1 MIGGGVDRARVLL
14 LAAGHAARAASGASQ
29 QAMSVFSA
37 DGNVGFAA
45 GPLFAAGVLSA
56 AAARAAPGRPAGRH
70 AADRPVGRDPG
81 RPVSGPGGGILTRL
95 IAGMIAGSAVLA
107 GCAAPRAPVTAGIV
121 KVVAGENM
129 WGNISAQ
136 IGGAHVQVSSILSD
150 PNADPHLY
158 ESDVASALAV
168 AEARLVIANG
178 AGYDNFVSQLLGA
191 TRNSGRVVI
200 TVQAALGTRG
210 PDVNPHFWYDIPR
223 VPQVAA
229 AIEATL
235 ARLDPQ
241 DARLFAAN
249 LRRFDASLA
258 PLDAVIASIRR
269 WYAGAPVA
277 YTERVPG
284 YLLAAAGLT
293 VVTPPG
299 FAAAIENGNDPSAAD
314 TARMDQLI
322 TGRKA
327 RVLLYNA
334 QVTSPVTQQV
344 AALARRSGVPVVP
357 VDETMPPEYRS
368 YQAWQLAQAAALLDA
383 LGGRT

>member
-1 MIGGGVDRARVLL
+1 M
-14 LAAGHAARAASGASQ
+14 
-29 QAMSVFSA
+29 
-37 DGNVGFAA
+37 
-45 GPLFAAGVLSA
+45 
-56 AAARAAPGRPAGRH
+56 
-70 AADRPVGRDPG
+70 
-81 RPVSGPGGGILTRL
+81 LTRL
-95 IAGMIAGSAVLA
+95 IAGMIACFAVLAGA
-107 GCAAPRAPVTAGIV
+107 GCAAPRAPVTPGIV

-129 WGNISAQ
+129 WGNIAAQ
-136 IGGAHVQVSSILSD
+136 IGGAHVQVTSILSD
-150 PNADPHLY
+150 PNTDPHLY

-178 AGYDNFVSQLLGA
+178 AGYDDFVSQLLGA
-191 TRNSGRVVI
+191 TRNSGRVVV
-200 TVQAALGTRG
+200 TVQAVLGANG

-229 AIEATL
+229 AIESAL

-241 DARLFAAN
+241 DAALFTAN
-249 LRRFDASLA
+249 LKTFDASLA
-258 PLDAVIASIRR
+258 PVDAVIGSIRR
-269 WYAGAPVA
+269 RYAGAPVA
-277 YTERVPG
+277 YTERVSG

-314 TARMDQLI
+314 TARMYQLL

-344 AALARRSGVPVVP
+344 AALARRSGVPVAP
-357 VDETMPPEYRS
+357 VSESMPPEYRS
-368 YQAWQLAQAAALLDA
+368 YQAWQLAQATALLDA
-383 LGGRT
+383 LGGGR